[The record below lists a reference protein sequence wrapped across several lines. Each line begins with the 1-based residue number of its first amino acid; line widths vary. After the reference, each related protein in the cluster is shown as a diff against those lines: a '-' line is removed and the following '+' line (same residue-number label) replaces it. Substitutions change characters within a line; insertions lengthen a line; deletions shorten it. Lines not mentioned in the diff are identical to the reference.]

1 MDLRNA
7 RSVQN
12 VGNGNFLR
20 NGADDRIDRK
30 TTKRVLSIDSL
41 FRKNYHSTKST
52 DFTYTLPDPINK
64 VTALKISSIEFPNSW
79 YSFST
84 ENGSNSFIIKIYNC
98 PTPVTQSNNGI
109 IYDPV
114 VTTNTIVIPD
124 GNYRSDLLAASINN
138 IFSNTG
144 NGLEYLYFDVNEINA
159 KCIFRARVNGDDNAN
174 ELINPEDHPDFYF
187 EVDFVVPHMPK
198 NPLYKN
204 AGWMMGFKQP
214 FYRININTETPKIVI
229 DGLPAQDV
237 DYIYYWYLES
247 ESSYGS
253 NIQNY
258 IFLEIDD
265 FNRNSTANTFFA
277 KTVNDAYL
285 GNNIMGR
292 ITVTSGMNTIVTM
305 DGGNLLFKT
314 REYFGPIRL
323 EKLHIRLIDK
333 YGDPVNLEGNDFSFM
348 LEIEQLYSN

>member
-1 MDLRNA
+1 M
-7 RSVQN
+7 
-12 VGNGNFLR
+12 
-20 NGADDRIDRK
+20 IDRK

-64 VTALKISSIEFPNSW
+64 VTSLKISSIEFPNSW
-79 YSFST
+79 YIFST
-84 ENGSNSFIIKIYNC
+84 ENGSNTFTITIYNC
-98 PTPVTQSNNGI
+98 PTPPDVEYAYDTITINPVT
-109 IYDPV
+109 
-114 VTTNTIVIPD
+114 IPD
-124 GNYRSDLLAASINN
+124 GNYRSDLLAQTINN
-138 IFSNTG
+138 IFSNMR
-144 NGLEYLYFDVNEINA
+144 NGLEYLYFDINEINA
-159 KCIFRARVNGDDNAN
+159 KCILRMKVMGDDNRN
-174 ELINPEDHPDFYF
+174 LYLLDPVLNPEFYF
-187 EVDFVVPHMPK
+187 TVDFAVPAK
-198 NPLYKN
+198 PLYKC
-204 AGWMMGFKQP
+204 AGWMMGFKNS
-214 FYRININTETPKIVI
+214 FYTVENSLEPKLII
-229 DGLPAQDV
+229 DQAQ
-237 DYIYYWYLES
+237 YSNSIYNWYLES

-253 NIQNY
+253 SVQNY

-265 FNRNSTANTFFA
+265 FNRNSTANTFFS

-305 DGGNLLFKT
+305 DGGNRIFKT

-348 LEIEQLYSN
+348 LEIEQLYSK

>member
-12 VGNGNFLR
+12 VGSGHYLR
-20 NGADDRIDRK
+20 PSTDDRIDRK

-41 FRKNYHSTKST
+41 FRKNYQSTKST
-52 DFTYTLPDPINK
+52 DFTYSLPDPINK
-64 VTALKISSIEFPNSW
+64 VTSLKISSIEFPNSW

-84 ENGSNSFIIKIYNC
+84 ENGSNTFIITIYNC
-98 PTPVTQSNNGI
+98 PQPPDLTDIT
-109 IYDPV
+109 YDPV
-114 VTTNTIVIPD
+114 TINTITIPD
-124 GNYRSDLLAASINN
+124 GNYRSDLLADSINN
-138 IFSNTG
+138 SFSNLR
-144 NGLEYLYFDVNEINA
+144 NGLEYLYFDINEISA
-159 KCIFRARVNGDDNAN
+159 KCIIRTKLTGDDNRN
-174 ELINPEDHPDFYF
+174 MYILDPEQNGDFYF
-187 EVDFVVPHMPK
+187 TIDFVVPSMPK
-198 NPLYKN
+198 NPLYRN

-214 FYRININTETPKIVI
+214 FYTVSFNSANPKTII
-229 DGLPAQDV
+229 DGAQFNESV
-237 DYIYYWYLES
+237 YYWYLES

-253 NIQNY
+253 SVQNY

-265 FNRNSTANTFFA
+265 FNRNSTANTFFS